1 MVTLGEVRMPWT
13 RERLDAELAA
23 LEAQLPTIEHE
34 ADRHEVLARFA
45 LLANPVLEA
54 AAADDYAHA
63 LDRVQA
69 MLAARGL
76 VLEDDGVAG

>member
-1 MVTLGEVRMPWT
+1 MPWT
-13 RERLDAELAA
+13 RDRLDAELAA
-23 LEAQLPTIEHE
+23 LEVQLPAIEDQ
-34 ADRHEVLARFA
+34 ADRHDVLARFA
-45 LLANPVLEA
+45 LSANPVLEA

-63 LDRVQA
+63 LDRIQA

>member
-1 MVTLGEVRMPWT
+1 MPWT
-13 RERLDAELAA
+13 RDRLDAELAA
-23 LEAQLPTIEHE
+23 LETQLPAVEHD
-34 ADRHEVLARFA
+34 ADRHDVLARFA
-45 LLANPVLEA
+45 LLANPILEA
-54 AAADDYAHA
+54 AAAEDYAHA

>member
-1 MVTLGEVRMPWT
+1 MPWT
-13 RERLDAELAA
+13 RDRLDAELAA
-23 LEAQLPTIEHE
+23 LETQLPAVEHDV
-34 ADRHEVLARFA
+34 DRHDVLARFA
-45 LLANPVLEA
+45 VLANPILEA

-63 LDRVQA
+63 LDRIQA

>member
-1 MVTLGEVRMPWT
+1 MPWT
-13 RERLDAELAA
+13 RDRLDAELAA
-23 LEAQLPTIEHE
+23 LEAQLPEVEHD
-34 ADRHEVLARFA
+34 ADRHDVLARFA
-45 LLANPVLEA
+45 LLANPILEA
-54 AAADDYAHA
+54 ASADDYAHA

>member
-1 MVTLGEVRMPWT
+1 MPWT
-13 RERLDAELAA
+13 RAQLDAELTA
-23 LEAQLPTIEHE
+23 LEARLPEIERD
-34 ADRHEVLARFA
+34 ADRHDVLSRFA
-45 LLANPVLEA
+45 LSANPILEV

>member
-1 MVTLGEVRMPWT
+1 MPWT
-13 RERLDAELAA
+13 RDRLDTELAA
-23 LEAQLPTIEHE
+23 LEARLPAVEHD
-34 ADRHEVLARFA
+34 ADRHDVLARVA
-45 LLANPVLEA
+45 LLANPILEA
-54 AAADDYAHA
+54 AAAEDYAHA